1 MKYVMPLLSTPNKYI
16 LKQPTVASKK
26 YIKQYKSYPKFKPKP
41 IPLIGCIYKGRNR
54 SNHIIIG
61 MLIELEE
68 KSSTLKT
75 KDGKKV
81 KVKSD
86 TLISAQLGY

>member
-1 MKYVMPLLSTPNKYI
+1 
-16 LKQPTVASKK
+16 
-26 YIKQYKSYPKFKPKP
+26 
-41 IPLIGCIYKGRNR
+41 
-54 SNHIIIG
+54 

>member
-16 LKQPTVASKK
+16 LKQT
-26 YIKQYKSYPKFKPKP
+26 KQYQSYPKFKPKP

-54 SNHIIIG
+54 SNHIIMG
-61 MLIELEE
+61 MLIVLEE

-81 KVKSD
+81 KVKSN